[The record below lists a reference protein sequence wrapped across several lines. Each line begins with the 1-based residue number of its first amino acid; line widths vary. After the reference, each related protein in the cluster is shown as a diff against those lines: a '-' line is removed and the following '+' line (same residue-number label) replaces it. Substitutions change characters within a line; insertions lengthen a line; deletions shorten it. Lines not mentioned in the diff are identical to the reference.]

1 MKNLEELVWL
11 KFEYFKIIKIDYFYS
26 RSCRSMLFCKQI
38 EHYPPRKPFLIYILI
53 IKLQGDIIKH
63 KWKRNIF
70 KKYKHQQVNFCL
82 ISEQS
87 ELDINNGA

>member
-1 MKNLEELVWL
+1 
-11 KFEYFKIIKIDYFYS
+11 
-26 RSCRSMLFCKQI
+26 MLFCKQI
-38 EHYPPRKPFLIYILI
+38 EHFPPRKPFLIYILI

-87 ELDINNGA
+87 ELDINNRAYVEENKKPEAPIKNLEFGIRKN

>member
-1 MKNLEELVWL
+1 
-11 KFEYFKIIKIDYFYS
+11 
-26 RSCRSMLFCKQI
+26 MLFCKQI
-38 EHYPPRKPFLIYILI
+38 EHFPPRKPFLIYILI

-87 ELDINNGA
+87 ELDINNRAQVEENKKPEAPIENLEFGIRKN

>member
-26 RSCRSMLFCKQI
+26 RSCRSVLFCKQI
-38 EHYPPRKPFLIYILI
+38 EHFPPRKPFLIYILI

-63 KWKRNIF
+63 NWKRNIL
-70 KKYKHQQVNFCL
+70 KNINISKFCL